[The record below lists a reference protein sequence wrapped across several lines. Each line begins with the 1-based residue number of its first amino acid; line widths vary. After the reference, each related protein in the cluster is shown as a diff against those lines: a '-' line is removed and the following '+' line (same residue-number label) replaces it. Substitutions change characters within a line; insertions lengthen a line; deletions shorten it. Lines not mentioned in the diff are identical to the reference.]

1 MILGK
6 DQLCDNYLSA
16 KAVGSRRGEKM
27 ISRKQGCILIS
38 VCTMI
43 IVSLLSCIN
52 AFALELSRED
62 KIKQYEIL
70 HGNDPIDE
78 DEEIEPAQESI
89 PLTPVSIEDLSLFQT
104 DKETLSLDEAI
115 SAVDSSELSDEAS
128 KETIEE
134 LKNLKRCKGTY
145 VQKSDSGKVYTA
157 DLEIFLKYGV
167 PTCIVDYSNY
177 MGFLEEAPVTQSGI
191 EEFPFVAHP
200 IGRGVRGIGQEFL
213 VEFSEDKMHIV
224 WGEGSCEYIL
234 NKSSGSAD
242 ELQNDTK
249 PFAESETFK
258 LITEK
263 IDESFGDIKHHV
275 RYDDENKTVT
285 IYSVISEG
293 GRSAVLANPS
303 IIKKQWGSILDN
315 MKDVTRNL
323 QSAVTLGVR
332 KGVYDITE
340 GHCMMEIVD
349 RLNDSD
355 EYYPQD
361 IWAII
366 KDGSVEYDF
375 LEDNE
380 GAIGNDTSAI
390 DEAFQG
396 TSNGETPY
404 GSNSQNENV
413 SFGEK
418 NALKRAKEYLE
429 YSAFSYQSLVGQLEF
444 EGYSHSE
451 ATYAV
456 DNCGADWNEQA
467 VKRAEEYLEYSA
479 FSYNGLI
486 DQLVFEGFTQSQAEY
501 GVSKAY

>member
-1 MILGK
+1 MDK
-6 DQLCDNYLSA
+6 NQVRSCF
-16 KAVGSRRGEKM
+16 
-27 ISRKQGCILIS
+27 S
-38 VCTMI
+38 VCVI
-43 IVSLLSCIN
+43 IALSVCVCIN

-70 HGNDPIDE
+70 HGDDPIDE
-78 DEEIEPAQESI
+78 NEEIKPAQESI
-89 PLTPVSIEDLSLFQT
+89 PYSPVSKEDLVLFQT

-115 SAVDSSELSDEAS
+115 KEIDSSELTDEAS
-128 KETIEE
+128 KEAIEE
-134 LKNLKRCKGTY
+134 LNSLKRCQGTY
-145 VQKSDSGKVYTA
+145 IQETDSGNVYTA

-177 MGFLEEAPVTQSGI
+177 MGFLEEAPVIQSGI
-191 EEFPFVAHP
+191 EEYPFVTHP
-200 IGRGVRGIGQEFL
+200 IGRGVGSIGQEFF
-213 VEFSEDKMHIV
+213 VEFSEDKLHIV

-234 NKSSGSAD
+234 NKSSGSAE
-242 ELQNDTK
+242 ELQDDTK
-249 PFAESETFK
+249 PFAESDTFK
-258 LITEK
+258 IISEK
-263 IDESFGDIKHHV
+263 IDESFGEIKHHI
-275 RYDDENKTVT
+275 RYDDDNKTVT

-303 IIKKQWGSILDN
+303 SIKEQWGSILDN
-315 MKDVTRNL
+315 MKDVTKNL

-332 KGVYDITE
+332 EGVYDITE
-340 GHCMMEIVD
+340 GHCKMEIVD
-349 RLNDSD
+349 SLNDSD

-366 KDGSVEYDF
+366 KDGNIEYDF
-375 LEDNE
+375 LEDSE
-380 GAIGNDTSAI
+380 VTTGNDTSAS
-390 DEAFQG
+390 DGSFQNS
-396 TSNGETPY
+396 SNGGSTY
-404 GSNSQNENV
+404 GSNSQNEIV
-413 SFGEK
+413 SSGER

-429 YSAFSYQSLVGQLEF
+429 YSAFSYQSLVEQLEF

-467 VKRAEEYLEYSA
+467 VKRAKEYLEYSA